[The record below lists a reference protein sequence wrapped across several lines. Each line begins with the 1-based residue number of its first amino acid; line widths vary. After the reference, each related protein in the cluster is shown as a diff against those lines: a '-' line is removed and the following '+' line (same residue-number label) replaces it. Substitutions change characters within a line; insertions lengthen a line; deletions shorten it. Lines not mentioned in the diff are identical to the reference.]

1 MPGRRPAA
9 GLDGL
14 PLPPPAPVAPV
25 PLLVLPLVQAARVSA
40 ARVTAPAETAR
51 VLPRFIS
58 GAFPFLTA
66 GGVSGR
72 EPSASRSPS
81 PNRLRP
87 CR

>member
-1 MPGRRPAA
+1 MPRRRRRR

-14 PLPPPAPVAPV
+14 PLPPPVAPV
-25 PLLVLPLVQAARVSA
+25 PLLVLVLPLVQAARVSA

-66 GGVSGR
+66 GAGQRAAGL
-72 EPSASRSPS
+72 A
-81 PNRLRP
+81 RP
-87 CR
+87 AARRRTG